1 MVLDHPSYMSLAQQ
15 LAAVQEWW
23 LDAGVDCA
31 FVDEPQAM
39 LREPE
44 AAAPPRARAKVAV
57 VKAAEVP
64 PSHSRMNL
72 SEMPLTLAAFR
83 DWWCDPASPL
93 PVPAGPRLAPIG
105 DVGATLM
112 ILAPMPEP
120 SDSTELFAGPQG
132 RFLRNML
139 DALGLDESDAYFATA
154 LPTSMEMPDWA
165 ELAAVDL
172 GTIIA
177 HHVALVRPERV
188 IVLGAMLAPLTVQVD
203 TPTLAT
209 FAPDQLL
216 AHPRQRARLWS
227 RLLDWMPP
235 E

>member
-1 MVLDHPSYMSLAQQ
+1 MVLDHPSDMSLAQQ

-44 AAAPPRARAKVAV
+44 AAAPPRARVKVAAV
-57 VKAAEVP
+57 EVEAAVP
-64 PSHSRMNL
+64 A
-72 SEMPLTLAAFR
+72 PLVAAQDLPADLGAFR
-83 DWWCDPASPL
+83 EWWCDSASP
-93 PVPAGPRLAPIG
+93 VPGPAAPRIAPIG
-105 DVGATLM
+105 DAGAKLM
-112 ILAPMPEP
+112 LIALMPEAG
-120 SDSTELFAGPQG
+120 DTAELFAGPQG
-132 RFLRNML
+132 RMLRAML
-139 DALGLDESDAYFATA
+139 GALGIGEGQAYFATA
-154 LPTSMEMPDWA
+154 LPAAMDMPDWDGLTA
-165 ELAAVDL
+165 TGLGGIITHHITLA
-172 GTIIA
+172 
-177 HHVALVRPERV
+177 RPERV
-188 IVLGAMLAPLTVQVD
+188 LLLGNPLVPMVGQSD

-216 AHPRQRARLWS
+216 AHARQRARLWS